1 MLLVD
6 SLAEEHILAAIRRGE
21 FDDLPG
27 QGQPL
32 ILEGDSAVPDELRV
46 GYRILK
52 NAGCLPP
59 EVALKKEIREV
70 EGLLNQ
76 VITGTEQQTIRRR
89 LCLLNARLAMQGYDG
104 NLLVREQA
112 YREKLVDKMA
122 RDDKINTH
130 PNLAETPIAGTA
142 TT

>member
-21 FDDLPG
+21 LDDLPG

-32 ILEGDSAVPDELRV
+32 NLEDDSAVPDALRV

-52 NAGCLPP
+52 NAGCLPR

-70 EGLLNQ
+70 ESLLNQ
-76 VITGTEQQTIRRR
+76 VETVHERQTIRRR
-89 LCLLNARLAMQGYDG
+89 LCLLTARLAMHSQDA

-112 YREKLVDKMA
+112 YRQKLIAKMA
-122 RDDKINTH
+122 RDDSEN
-130 PNLAETPIAGTA
+130 PPPDLADTSMLERQ
-142 TT
+142 

>member
-21 FDDLPG
+21 LDDLPG

-32 ILEGDSAVPDELRV
+32 NLEDDSAVPDALRV

-52 NAGCLPP
+52 NAGCLPR

-70 EGLLNQ
+70 ESLLNQ
-76 VITGTEQQTIRRR
+76 VESVHERQTIRRR
-89 LCLLNARLAMQGYDG
+89 LCLLTARLAMHSQDA

-112 YREKLVDKMA
+112 YRQKLIAKMA
-122 RDDKINTH
+122 RDDSEN
-130 PNLAETPIAGTA
+130 PPPDLADTSMLERQ
-142 TT
+142 